1 MSLFTKILKKI
12 IYFACRVFAFMVP
25 YKRIEQLN
33 SFKRKLYTYWI
44 LNEFK
49 SFGNKSMITYPFDLK
64 GGKCI
69 LIGKNVSI
77 EKNSIINA
85 WEKHQENNY
94 TPEIS
99 IGNNTHLGEGC
110 HISAITKILIGNNV
124 LMGRRIS
131 IIDNSHG
138 EATSKVFLEP
148 PSKRKLT
155 SKGPI
160 VIEDNVWIGDKVTIL
175 SGVTIGVN
183 SIIGANSVVTKN
195 VPPNS
200 IVGGIPAKIIKTI
213 S

>member
-12 IYFACRVFAFMVP
+12 IYFACRVFAFTFP

-33 SFKRKLYTYWI
+33 SFKRNLYTYWI
-44 LNEFK
+44 SGEFK
-49 SFGNKSMITYPFDLK
+49 SFGDKSIITYPFDLR

-69 LIGKNVSI
+69 VIGKNVSI
-77 EKNSIINA
+77 GKNSIINA
-85 WEKHQENNY
+85 WEKHQDNNY

-110 HISAITKILIGNNV
+110 HISAINKIIIGNNV

-138 EATSKVFLEP
+138 DATLKDFMEP

-155 SKGPI
+155 FKGAI
-160 VIEDNVWIGDKVTIL
+160 IIEDNVWIGDKATIL
-175 SGVTIGVN
+175 SDVTIGIN
-183 SIIGANSVVTKN
+183 SIVGANSLVTKD
-195 VPPNS
+195 VPSNTV
-200 IVGGIPAKIIKTI
+200 VGGIPARIIKTI
-213 S
+213 Q